1 MRPILYIFLVFFS
14 INAFSQKV
22 LKLDTPRNPTKA
34 AYYVGSTIVF
44 KLDNNKDNTIWFEER
59 IQDFDT
65 EKGYII
71 FENWKVHYTDI
82 ITVKNPNARPLLRSL
97 GTKVKIFGIGVM
109 FFSTVGRLSKN
120 CPNCN
125 EALVVGAASTLV
137 GWIIERFSGVK
148 HYNIGKKNRLHLLDL
163 TPKPILAPE
172 KV

>member
-1 MRPILYIFLVFFS
+1 MRLILYIFLLAFS
-14 INAFSQKV
+14 IPAFSQKV
-22 LKLDTPRNPTKA
+22 LKLDTPRHPTKA
-34 AYYVGSTIVF
+34 AYFIGSTIVF

-82 ITVKNPNARPLLRSL
+82 ITVKNPYARPLLRSL
-97 GTKVKIFGIGVM
+97 GTKVKIFGVGMI
-109 FFSTVGRLSKN
+109 FFSSIGRLSKD

-125 EALVVGAASTLV
+125 EALVVGVASTLV
-137 GWIIERFSGVK
+137 GWVVERFSGVK
-148 HYNIGKKNRLHLLDL
+148 KYDIGKKNRLHLLDL
-163 TPKPILAPE
+163 TPKPTKEPD